1 MNSGIRM
8 PEFKFTACE
17 GVNKI
22 LRNRAVEKPVRR
34 AYSYRSA
41 RERVLLQILYHKYL

>member
-22 LRNRAVEKPVRR
+22 LLNRAVEKPVRR
-34 AYSYRSA
+34 AVSSGSA
-41 RERVLLQILYHKYL
+41 RERVLLQRLYRKIL

>member
-8 PEFKFTACE
+8 PQFKFTACE

-22 LRNRAVEKPVRR
+22 LLKRALEKEIQKELT
-34 AYSYRSA
+34 SGSA
-41 RERVLLQILYHKYL
+41 REPAWLWPSFRQI

>member
-22 LRNRAVEKPVRR
+22 LLNRAVEKEIQKELT
-34 AYSYRSA
+34 SGSA
-41 RERVLLQILYHKYL
+41 REPVWLRPSFRYI